1 MVRHSRGLFERAAV
15 LEIVR
20 DPDRSS
26 GPPERAGRLL
36 AAFPDA
42 AVLVTRPDGSRHEL
56 SEGGKF

>member
-1 MVRHSRGLFERAAV
+1 MVRHSRGLFERAAG

-26 GPPERAGRLL
+26 GPPERAGLL